1 MLGSFN
7 PAEYRLRFGVA
18 GCLIICLALTLAGE
32 LRWLT
37 ALLIASPLIL
47 AYVLTSRTR
56 LPTRKV
62 ESAGQ
67 TATLT
72 TRILDAFP
80 APVLLIDKDSNVT
93 EANKAAKELFGN
105 EIEDKSLT
113 LTLRHPAALDAV
125 AKAVASDGYFTA
137 EITLPVPVVRRYEG
151 HIMSVSVQESQPVR
165 AALVLLDVT
174 AARNAEEMRADFV
187 ANVSH
192 ELRSPLTSLSGFI
205 ETLRGPAENDPQ
217 ARQRF
222 LTIMED
228 EARRMA
234 RIIDDLLSLSRVESN
249 EHIRPMGRVA
259 LPVLLSEIGEL
270 LRLQAQKRHVT
281 ITIDAAETLP
291 DIRGDMDELIEVFR
305 NLIDNAVKYCRPGTE
320 VSVRCREIDHIPDV
334 GGRGVQ
340 VAVTNFGEPIPRE
353 HLPRLTERFYRVDKA
368 RSRDVGGT
376 GLGLAIVKHIVNRH
390 RGRLNMTSDAVN
402 GTIFTVMLPLHA
414 ESRKAL

>member
-18 GCLIICLALTLAGE
+18 GCLIICLALALAGE

-47 AYVLTSRTR
+47 AYVLTSRTT
-56 LPTRKV
+56 LPARKI
-62 ESAGQ
+62 ESTGQ
-67 TATLT
+67 APSLT

-93 EANKAAKELFGN
+93 EANTAAKEMFGN
-105 EIEDKSLT
+105 DIEDKSLT

-125 AKAVASDGYFTA
+125 ANAVAGDGYFTA
-137 EITLPVPVVRRYEG
+137 EITLSVPVVRQYEG
-151 HIMSVSVQESQPVR
+151 HVMSVSAQESQLVR

-249 EHIRPMGRVA
+249 EHIRPMGRVV
-259 LPVLLSEIGEL
+259 LPILLNEIGEL
-270 LRLQAQKRHVT
+270 LRLQAEKRQVT

-320 VSVRCREIDHIPDV
+320 VSVRCQEIDHIPDV

-340 VAVTNFGEPIPRE
+340 VAITNFGEPIPRE

-390 RGRLNMTSDAVN
+390 RGRLNMTSDAAN

-414 ESRKAL
+414 DSQKAL

>member
-1 MLGSFN
+1 MRSFN
-7 PAEYRLRFGVA
+7 PAEYRLRYGAAGSLAICVA
-18 GCLIICLALTLAGE
+18 LALAGE
-32 LRWLT
+32 LSWLT
-37 ALLIASPLIL
+37 ALLVASPLAL
-47 AYVLTSRTR
+47 AYALTGRTT
-56 LPTRKV
+56 LPYKK
-62 ESAGQ
+62 EENAGH
-67 TATLT
+67 APSLT

-80 APVLLIDKDSNVT
+80 APVLLFDEDSNVT
-93 EANKAAKELFGN
+93 EANKAAKELFGDD
-105 EIEDKSLT
+105 IEAKSLT

-125 AKAVASDGYFTA
+125 AHAVAGDGYFTA
-137 EITLPVPVVRRYEG
+137 EITLSVPVVRRYEG
-151 HIMSVSVQESQPVR
+151 HAMSVSTQESQIVR

-192 ELRSPLTSLSGFI
+192 ELRSPLTSLAGFI

-259 LPVLLSEIGEL
+259 LPEL
-270 LRLQAQKRHVT
+270 LNEIAELQRLQAEKRQVSIE
-281 ITIDAAETLP
+281 ITAPATLP
-291 DIRGDMDELIEVFR
+291 DVRGEMDELIEVFR
-305 NLIDNAVKYCRPGTE
+305 NLVDNAVKYCTPASV
-320 VSVRCREIDHIPDV
+320 VSIRCHEIERIPDV
-334 GGRGVQ
+334 GGRGIQ
-340 VAVTNFGEPIPRE
+340 VEVCNFGEPIPRE

-390 RGRLNMTSDAVN
+390 RGRLNVTSDAEN
-402 GTIFTVMLPLHA
+402 GTVFTVMLPLYA
-414 ESRKAL
+414 DTRKAP